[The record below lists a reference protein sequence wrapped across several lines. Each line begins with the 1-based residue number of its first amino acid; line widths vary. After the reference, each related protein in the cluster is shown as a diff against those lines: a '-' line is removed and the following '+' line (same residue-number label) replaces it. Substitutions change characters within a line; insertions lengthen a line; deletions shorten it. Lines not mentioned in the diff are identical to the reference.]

1 MNTIMDTLPFV
12 TPGVEKP
19 DLANGP
25 YLSFN
30 ADNGA
35 IAYIQMTNDRTIWI
49 KQVGSDGK
57 LLNIATFGVSSG
69 EPITNYLVQR
79 LKETEPNLKNE

>member
-1 MNTIMDTLPFV
+1 MIKPLNSNTPSFV
-12 TPGVEKP
+12 TPDAEKP
-19 DLANGP
+19 DIANGP

-35 IAYIQMTNDRTIWI
+35 VAYLQMTNERAIWF
-49 KQVGSDGK
+49 KQVSAEGK
-57 LLNIATFGVSSG
+57 LINVATFGEPSG

-79 LKETEPNLKNE
+79 LKETEQ